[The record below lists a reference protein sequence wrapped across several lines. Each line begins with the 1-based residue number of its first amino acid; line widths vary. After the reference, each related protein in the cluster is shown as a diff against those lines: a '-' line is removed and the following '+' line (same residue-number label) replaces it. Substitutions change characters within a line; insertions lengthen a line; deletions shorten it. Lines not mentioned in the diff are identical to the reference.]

1 MNDIIWISS
10 SYFWPEAWFFFDP
23 GCVWSKLIQPP
34 LDALHMVFFFT
45 SSFLWYLHL
54 QLLGRKFIKNVG
66 GCIDFLTLED
76 MRSVLVLQHA
86 SCHTK
91 YGPIYSFYRAIMLWC
106 VGWGYFIF
114 FSSLLMQYASNPFEV
129 YSPPPSVLTTL
140 IDLPLYFLVK
150 VLNLFNTS
158 KASILRLI

>member
-1 MNDIIWISS
+1 MNIIFILLTRSLVLLWSRMCLKQIDPTTFKCFT
-10 SYFWPEAWFFFDP
+10 YGFF
-23 GCVWSKLIQPP
+23 C
-34 LDALHMVFFFT
+34 T

-76 MRSVLVLQHA
+76 MRNVLVLQHA

-91 YGPIYSFYRAIMLWC
+91 YGPISSLYRAIMLWC

-140 IDLPLYFLVK
+140 IDLPLYFLIK

-158 KASILRLI
+158 KASILRLT